1 MNLLRG
7 FPKRYEDAPPAG
19 GDGWL
24 ANYAQALATT
34 DSGGITILY
43 GGYGTGKTRMAWEV
57 ARAHKSKRPNM
68 GIGVGW
74 VTSTK
79 KRPMLYTTAVDLFS
93 TIKSTYRRGSEKSE
107 KEVVSD
113 YAESALLVIDEVQE
127 RLETEFEDCKLT
139 AIIDARYRDGMPTIL
154 ISNYKWERLAATLS
168 PAVIDRFEENGI
180 ALEFT
185 WESFRKKRTQP

>member
-1 MNLLRG
+1 MNFLKG

-57 ARAHKSKRPNM
+57 ARAHKSKRPNIGTG
-68 GIGVGW
+68 GIGW
-74 VTSTK
+74 STITK
-79 KRPMLYTTAVDLFS
+79 KRPMLYTTAVNLFS
-93 TIKSTYRRGSEKSE
+93 TIKSTYTAGTEKSE

-113 YAESALLVIDEVQE
+113 YTEAALLVIDEVQE
-127 RLETEFEDCKLT
+127 RGETQYEDRQLT
-139 AIIDARYRDGMPTIL
+139 AIIDARYAADMPTIL
-154 ISNYKWERLAATLS
+154 ISNYTWERLASTLS
-168 PAVIDRFEENGI
+168 PAVIDRIEENG
-180 ALEFT
+180 AKLLFN
-185 WESFRKKRTQP
+185 WESFRRKQ